1 MVAVMRVMVMVV
13 VMAAMVVMA
22 VEVLIAVV
30 YVGKAVRVCQ
40 HCQWQACC
48 DDGGSDRNSD
58 GSLF

>member
-1 MVAVMRVMVMVV
+1 MVMVA

-30 YVGKAVRVCQ
+30 YVGKAVCVCR

-48 DDGGSDRNSD
+48 DDGGSDRNSN